1 MQPNYTQTTVAA
13 PVPVPGSTGGAAMVP
28 FDVDTFLTLRRPL
41 FVEGII
47 EEPMYQMSM
56 TSANS
61 FFTGN
66 SIVKPQFLT
75 SNLELGTELFA
86 YVEKIQNPL
95 NLFAK
100 EAMSYEDIDNKCLS
114 MLELNCQM
122 ACLNTLPSFEMLRF
136 RFDTEYS
143 WGVVACDKNKQFWD
157 MDYFTRQFSKS
168 LAAKNFGREVDM
180 WNKVI
185 GNLKATPATT
195 VDARL
200 AAAQPDHF
208 WENLGSAAING
219 KYFVGLADS
228 YMRTSLDYVDPKI
241 VITQE
246 FSNEIINA
254 YQTPWG
260 VNNRN
265 ERINTTYDWSVPGFE
280 LAEQT
285 RQLLGVQSTVLIMYR
300 SPWLTY
306 SNAGALVS
314 QYPLWNNTGTK
325 QYVAILDPRVGFQFA
340 VPGYTLRIQPYDC
353 DHIQRGIQ
361 ESEYVG
367 SGITFPVWG
376 MILEFD
382 IPAVADPSTGAA
394 VAANEVVKAL
404 AGGAAEPA
412 EPAEPVA
419 PAA

>member
-1 MQPNYTQTTVAA
+1 MQPNYTQTTVTA
-13 PVPVPGSTGGAAMVP
+13 PVPVPGSTGGADMVP
-28 FDVDTFLTLRRPL
+28 FDYDTFVTLRRPL
-41 FVEGII
+41 FVEGTI

-56 TSANS
+56 TSAKS

-66 SIVKPQFLT
+66 SIIKPQFLT
-75 SNLELGTELFA
+75 NNLTIGTELFA

-100 EAMSYEDIDNKCLS
+100 EATNYEDIDNKCLS

-136 RFDTEYS
+136 RFDTEYT

-157 MDYFTRQFSKS
+157 MDYYTRQYNKS

-208 WENLGSAAING
+208 WEGLGSAAING

-228 YMRTSLDYVDPKI
+228 YMRTNLDYVDPVI

-285 RQLLGVQSTVLIMYR
+285 RQLLGVTSTVMIMYR

-306 SNAGALVS
+306 KGAGNALVS
-314 QYPLWNNTGTK
+314 QYPLWNATGTK
-325 QYVAILDPRVGFQFA
+325 QYVAILDRRVGFQFA
-340 VPGYTLRIQPYDC
+340 VPGYTLPIEPYNC
-353 DHIQRGIQ
+353 DNIQRGIQ

-382 IPAVADPSTGAA
+382 IPAVDAPSTGAA
-394 VAANEVVKAL
+394 VAANEVIKTLVGSAPE
-404 AGGAAEPA
+404 EPA
-412 EPAEPVA
+412 A